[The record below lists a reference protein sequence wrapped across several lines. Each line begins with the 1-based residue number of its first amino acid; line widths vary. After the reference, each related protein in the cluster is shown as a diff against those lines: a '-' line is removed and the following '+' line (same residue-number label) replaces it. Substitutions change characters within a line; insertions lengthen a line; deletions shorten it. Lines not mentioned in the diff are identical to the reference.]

1 MTKHGTHAG
10 CFTFYVFSPCVCQ
23 YVRAMTG
30 NTHAASM
37 TTQADDHGHASEF
50 PERLSSCNAMTTRRV
65 GVCAT
70 AGVRAMAQS
79 SGSVRVDDHATD
91 TMTGTAHILEC
102 NAMTNGT
109 HANAAQCRAF

>member
-1 MTKHGTHAG
+1 MRAVLSECVRVFSTDDKHGHGSHAV

-50 PERLSSCNAMTTRRV
+50 PERLSSCNGWSA
-65 GVCAT
+65 
-70 AGVRAMAQS
+70 
-79 SGSVRVDDHATD
+79 
-91 TMTGTAHILEC
+91 
-102 NAMTNGT
+102 
-109 HANAAQCRAF
+109 CR